1 MNLVFFFLKKN
12 EKSVNLTQP
21 KLMDNIA
28 LRVLFLYNGI
38 FVGAAAMLGPLY
50 AIYVVKFVD
59 GVTAVSISWAAFLIS
74 TSIFTVIVSKKGDGV
89 KEKRHLL
96 LAGYIIRIVSWIML
110 IFVNNMIT
118 LVVVQI
124 LLGLG
129 ESIGTP
135 AFNAIFA
142 EHLDSNKFIK
152 EYSGWS
158 LIANLSSAAGIL
170 VGGKIVTIFGFKA
183 LFLFM
188 SALSLIAFFG
198 ILLKPRKLL

>member
-1 MNLVFFFLKKN
+1 MGNV
-12 EKSVNLTQP
+12 
-21 KLMDNIA
+21 A

-74 TSIFTVIVSKKGDGV
+74 TSIFTLIVARKGDEV
-89 KEKRHLL
+89 KEKRFLL
-96 LAGYIIRIVSWIML
+96 LAGFMIRILSWIML
-110 IFVNNMIT
+110 IFVHDLT
-118 LVVVQI
+118 ALVLVQV

-152 EYSGWS
+152 EYSSWS

-170 VGGKIVTIFGFKA
+170 TGGAIVNEFGFKA

-198 ILLKPRKLL
+198 ILLKPRQLL